1 MGAVG
6 LGNGDQVRLFWP
18 DGTSILDMY
27 TYSAHAVDTTTASG
41 YSRCPTG
48 ESDGTFS
55 ERPLT
60 KGAANNCPPPDGGT

>member
-1 MGAVG
+1 LGTVG

-18 DGTSILDMY
+18 DGTTLLDMY
-27 TYSAHAVDTTTASG
+27 TYPAHAAGTDTG

-55 ERPLT
+55 VRALT
-60 KGAANNCPPPDGGT
+60 KGAANSCPPPDGGT